1 MAAEPPERRPP
12 PPPDRE
18 TMSDFD
24 HVDRITA
31 RFLHWARP
39 ALLVG
44 LPVWLVLLLL
54 VPNTGLGPMSSLALS
69 SAVALG
75 VVVAAERLWRR
86 SAPARRGTEA
96 SEGIR
101 PESGRPARKTPMSP
115 LLAVVLT
122 LAGVALF
129 VYVIFIVTIIV
140 RGG

>member
-1 MAAEPPERRPP
+1 M
-12 PPPDRE
+12 PPPDRQA
-18 TMSDFD
+18 MSDFD
-24 HVDRITA
+24 HVDHVTA

-54 VPNTGLGPMSSLALS
+54 VPTTGLGPMPSLALS
-69 SAVALG
+69 SAVAIG
-75 VVVAAERLWRR
+75 VVVAVERLWRR
-86 SAPARRGTEA
+86 LAPQRRG
-96 SEGIR
+96 
-101 PESGRPARKTPMSP
+101 PEVPAGDRHAAGRPARKRPMSP

>member
-18 TMSDFD
+18 AMSDFD

-31 RFLHWARP
+31 RFLYWARP

-54 VPNTGLGPMSSLALS
+54 VPNTGLGPMPSLALS
-69 SAVALG
+69 SLVALG

-86 SAPARRGTEA
+86 VAPARRAPGTP
-96 SEGIR
+96 EGD
-101 PESGRPARKTPMSP
+101 RPAAGRRARKRPMSP

>member
-1 MAAEPPERRPP
+1 MAAEPPERRPS

-24 HVDRITA
+24 HVDHITA
-31 RFLHWARP
+31 RFIHWARP

-69 SAVALG
+69 TAVVIG
-75 VVVAAERLWRR
+75 VVIATERLWRR
-86 SAPARRGTEA
+86 VAPARRGQEA
-96 SEGIR
+96 PAADR
-101 PESGRPARKTPMSP
+101 PEAAGAGRKRPMSP

-122 LAGVALF
+122 LAGVAVF